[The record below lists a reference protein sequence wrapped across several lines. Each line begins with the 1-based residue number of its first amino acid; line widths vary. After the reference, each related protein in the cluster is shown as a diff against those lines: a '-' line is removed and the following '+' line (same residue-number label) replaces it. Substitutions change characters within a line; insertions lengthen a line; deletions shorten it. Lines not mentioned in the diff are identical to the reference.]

1 MCTGVDIFK
10 VEFVCFL
17 SLRINVF
24 NFGKFSVIISSKIT
38 FLHSFYPLLLSP
50 LWRGS
55 LRIPSCVPSLISQSQ
70 ARDWEPP
77 IYFPR
82 AVLWSVYG
90 LCLESWRMEPTADI
104 LCCLWGFVYT
114 LCGSTC
120 TAFAEAHMHCL
131 GSMCGVLGAALASW
145 GCCRWEVPQ
154 DSRAGLLV
162 ESESQLVGPMAGFW
176 DPSGGCYEPLW
187 VFPDSSSLRTI
198 QLCQFPQWSG
208 WGKKEV
214 GFLGN
219 ISPVWGSQVLTLLS
233 FSPMGEI
240 AGKCLSWQW
249 AVPPCEEG
257 VTQVKWN
264 CFSHPLQCVCPWILN
279 GVLETFHWT
288 PGFSQRYSH
297 PWMVVKLVFLS
308 G

>member
-198 QLCQFPQWSG
+198 QCVNPLSDLGGARKKWVSWATSLQSG
-208 WGKKEV
+208 E
-214 GFLGN
+214 
-219 ISPVWGSQVLTLLS
+219 
-233 FSPMGEI
+233 
-240 AGKCLSWQW
+240 A
-249 AVPPCEEG
+249 
-257 VTQVKWN
+257 
-264 CFSHPLQCVCPWILN
+264 
-279 GVLETFHWT
+279 
-288 PGFSQRYSH
+288 RYSLCSH
-297 PWMVVKLVFLS
+297 FPPWEKSQASVSLGSEPCRLVRK
-308 G
+308 GWHR